1 MDKKTIIQLAI
12 AVGVFVLLM
21 FGISQYS
28 KASTNRTQQTPIPKP
43 TPTTGGGNTLTG
55 IASIFGSLS
64 ALLIA
69 SGLLNN
75 IGGGSGGGTTN
86 LPQDCQPGYHRNNDG
101 VCVPN

>member
-28 KASTNRTQQTPIPKP
+28 KASTPRTQPGP
-43 TPTTGGGNTLTG
+43 TPDPTPAPGGGNTLTG

-69 SGLLNN
+69 SGLLDN
-75 IGGGSGGGTTN
+75 IGGGGGGGTTN
-86 LPQDCQPGYHRNNDG
+86 PPQNCQPGYHRNNDG

>member
-28 KASTNRTQQTPIPKP
+28 KASTPRTQPGP
-43 TPTTGGGNTLTG
+43 TPDPTPAPGGGNTLTG

-69 SGLLNN
+69 SGLLDN
-75 IGGGSGGGTTN
+75 IGGGGGGGQVDHNCPAGTSWDEQFQAC
-86 LPQDCQPGYHRNNDG
+86 LAPL
-101 VCVPN
+101 